1 MNAYNFNID
10 GVNYI
15 IVNQWI
21 KTRNGFKHESQLLIQ
36 VDNPNSKK
44 YYTERLS
51 TKFNYTNRTWESF
64 QYESIMKKLIG
75 EYFQSIDDIKVIY
88 KQLGIE
94 SL

>member
-36 VDNPNSKK
+36 NENANCRK
-44 YYTERLS
+44 YYTETLS
-51 TKFNYTNRTWESF
+51 TKINYMNRTWERF

>member
-1 MNAYNFNID
+1 MNAYTFNIN
-10 GVNYI
+10 GVNYL

-21 KTRNGFKHESQLLIQ
+21 KTRNGFKHESSLLTQ
-36 VDNPNSKK
+36 TDNFNEKE
-44 YYTERLS
+44 YYTERLT

-75 EYFQSIDDIKVIY
+75 EYFQSIDDIKLIY

>member
-1 MNAYNFNID
+1 MNLYNFTID
-10 GVNYI
+10 SVNYS

-21 KTRNGFKHESQLLIQ
+21 KTRNGFKHESTLLIKM
-36 VDNPNSKK
+36 DNPSTIN

>member
-21 KTRNGFKHESQLLIQ
+21 KTRNGFKHESSLLIQ
-36 VDNPNSKK
+36 MDNPNSKK
-44 YYTERLS
+44 YYNETLS
-51 TKFNYTNRTWESF
+51 TKINYINRTWERF
-64 QYESIMKKLIG
+64 HYESVMKKLIG